1 MPEGQP
7 SSGLGGA
14 AQRSADRLAVA
25 LEEVGF
31 DVGRAFPM
39 LGAGVDARGGPGVEL
54 GRVAVAVADGLSA
67 VLTGAVRHGVTA
79 PAGDDW
85 PDAARHDPHAGH

>member
-1 MPEGQP
+1 MPEQGQLP
-7 SSGLGGA
+7 GFGVPA
-14 AQRSADRLAVA
+14 RRSADRLALA

-39 LGAGVDARGGPGVEL
+39 LGAGVDARGRPGVEL
-54 GRVAVAVADGLSA
+54 GRVAVTVADRLSA
-67 VLTGAVRHGVTA
+67 VLTEAVRHGVTA

-85 PDAARHDPHAGH
+85 PDAARHDPDAGN